1 MTRQELAT
9 QIETLSASG
18 QLVSIMQH
26 AYTHRKSRTW
36 AEKDLIPQNGWIKV
50 KIEGRSYFLKDE

>member
-1 MTRQELAT
+1 MTRQELAN
-9 QIETLSASG
+9 QIETLSNAG

-26 AYTHRKSRTW
+26 AYANRKSRTW
-36 AEKDLIPQNGWIKV
+36 AEKDLTPRNGWIKV

>member
-1 MTRQELAT
+1 MTRKQLAQE
-9 QIETLSASG
+9 IEQLSASG

-36 AEKDLIPQNGWIKV
+36 AEKDLTPRNGWIKV
-50 KIEGRSYFLKDE
+50 KIEGRNYFLKDE